1 MPLNVRTIAI
11 RTAVIF
17 FFVLSLLGWSSGLE
31 PFTCCK
37 KAVAGAVLA
46 YIAAAVAVKI
56 VNVVLINA
64 LVNKQMQRK
73 QEENSGDSED

>member
-1 MPLNVRTIAI
+1 MPLDVRKIAI

-17 FFVLSLLGWSSGLE
+17 FFILGLLGWSSGFE

-37 KAVAGAVLA
+37 KAVVGAVLA

-56 VNVVLINA
+56 VNAVLIRV
-64 LVNKQMQRK
+64 LVDEQMEK
-73 QEENSGDSED
+73 NQEGNSGDIEN